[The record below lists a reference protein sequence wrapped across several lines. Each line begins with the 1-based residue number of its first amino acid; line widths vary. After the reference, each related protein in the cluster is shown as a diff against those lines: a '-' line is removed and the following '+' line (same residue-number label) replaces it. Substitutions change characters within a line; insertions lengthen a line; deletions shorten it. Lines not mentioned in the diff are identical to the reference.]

1 MSFRPSLSRDAAPVT
16 TEHEHFPSD
25 RARLELLRGGRA
37 HVMPPHTAEPRV
49 SVVVLSPDARRF
61 EPFALATAM
70 GQSVRVAQVLVV
82 VAGADGSF
90 ERRIE
95 EATGHDG
102 RVRVLQVT
110 HPGLAPAAP
119 RARRFV
125 RQAQLLR
132 AALPFVTGDWVAAMA
147 DDVPMTTDFLA
158 RALARAHAQT
168 LEMAW
173 PDDDAPLS
181 GRGFAGVVWAAA
193 LAALAPHD
201 HAGWDGEPSD
211 ATWWARLAEAGVRG
225 PGAQTLHRR
234 AR

>member
-1 MSFRPSLSRDAAPVT
+1 MNSRPTLHHTSAP
-16 TEHEHFPSD
+16 ELQERAHFPSD

-37 HVMPPHTAEPRV
+37 HVMPPHTTEPRV
-49 SVVVLSPDARRF
+49 SVIVLSPDARRF
-61 EPFALATAM
+61 EPFALATAL

-82 VAGADGSF
+82 VAGADGDF

-102 RVRVLQVT
+102 RVRVLQVS
-110 HPGLAPAAP
+110 HAGLAPAAP

-132 AALPFVTGDWVAAMA
+132 AALPFVTGDWIAAMA
-147 DDVPMTTDFLA
+147 DDVPMTSDFIA

-168 LEMAW
+168 LEMSW

-181 GRGFAGVVWAAA
+181 GRGFAGVIWATS

-225 PGAQTLHRR
+225 PGADTLHRR